1 MPGREGAKWAR
12 GQKARQVNLLAALPL
27 RPLRLC
33 VRPFLSNLK
42 TTFRIQQDQAP
53 EIPNFLNNHEI
64 HEIHEKDALAF
75 FRSFRVFRG

>member
-12 GQKARQVNLLAALPL
+12 GQKARQVNLLAAL
-27 RPLRLC
+27 PLRLC